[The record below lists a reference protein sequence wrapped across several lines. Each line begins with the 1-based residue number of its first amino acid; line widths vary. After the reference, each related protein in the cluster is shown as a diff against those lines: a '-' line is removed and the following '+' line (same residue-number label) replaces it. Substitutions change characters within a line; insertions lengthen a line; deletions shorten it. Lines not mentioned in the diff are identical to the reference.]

1 MAQQQLAD
9 VGIKLELQALDTD
22 ILFADFANNGPVATG
37 NYDIAQWSDAP
48 QFPDPD
54 REYWLCS
61 EIPSAEK
68 PTGLN
73 QQFIC
78 DEELDRLFQ
87 QERTQVDVNERQDT
101 FKKITKLMHDKI
113 YWLGLWQDPDYW
125 LVGKRLKDVTLS
137 GVTPLYS
144 VDQWD
149 LQP

>member
-1 MAQQQLAD
+1 M
-9 VGIKLELQALDTD
+9 
-22 ILFADFANNGPVATG
+22 ATG
-37 NYDIAQWSDAP
+37 KYDIAQWSDAP

-68 PTGLN
+68 PAGTN

-78 DEELDRLFQ
+78 DKELDALFQ
-87 QERTQVDVNERQDT
+87 TQKTQVNVTERQAT
-101 FKKITKLMHDKI
+101 FQKITKLMYDKV

-125 LVGKRLKDVTLS
+125 LIGKRLSNVTLS

-144 VDQWD
+144 IKDWD
-149 LQP
+149 LTP